1 MASRYGLPGCEQGFT
16 NGFNQAMIEGDYAK
30 AAQMAAIAPGTLLRN
45 TETINKFK

>member
-1 MASRYGLPGCEQGFT
+1 
-16 NGFNQAMIEGDYAK
+16 MIEGDYAK